1 MNKKSNWMKF
11 LQILENNGIS
21 KLYHFTDRENLESII
36 KNGGLYSWADCRDKG
51 ITIAKPGGSQ
61 QSRKLDT
68 RDGLQYYVRLSFTSQ
83 HPMLFVAKNEGRIS
97 DPVILEIDLE
107 VVYWKG
113 TKYADRNATKTGAK
127 VGETL
132 KDFKRIHFQ
141 TIKAKKHFDLPED
154 EQVFYQA
161 EVLVKNFIPLDFI
174 TNIGN
179 LGISIPCQSQTT
191 HIISRLTQSITET
204 VSKFGL
210 IHKEMTY
217 EEQLQDSKWLTK
229 RTLILKRDKHTC
241 QMCGDYGNLNIHH
254 RYYIYGSLA
263 WEYKSN
269 ALITLC
275 ANCHGLVHRTISP
288 LCYFNNGDS
297 LVPMNFTPCHRCNGA
312 GYLHQYKH
320 VENGICFRC
329 EGKRYEELIGQKI
342 YNTKRYI
349 LPMEKCYDVLVPIG
363 KEKQKRINK
372 EGRDYECGINGKP
385 INLIKSFSLYQEAA
399 LNGYIQAQVNCGDYL
414 ENRGQYSEAL
424 RWYVYA
430 AMQGHPGAQLS
441 IANLFKEGLC
451 ETQEDNLADEW
462 ENKAIDVLDTQSIC
476 HTT

>member
-1 MNKKSNWMKF
+1 MKF

-217 EEQLQDSKWLTK
+217 EESMNRIREIVALLQKNEL
-229 RTLILKRDKHTC
+229 
-241 QMCGDYGNLNIHH
+241 
-254 RYYIYGSLA
+254 
-263 WEYKSN
+263 
-269 ALITLC
+269 
-275 ANCHGLVHRTISP
+275 P
-288 LCYFNNGDS
+288 LD
-297 LVPMNFTPCHRCNGA
+297 
-312 GYLHQYKH
+312 
-320 VENGICFRC
+320 EGI
-329 EGKRYEELIGQKI
+329 K
-342 YNTKRYI
+342 
-349 LPMEKCYDVLVPIG
+349 
-363 KEKQKRINK
+363 
-372 EGRDYECGINGKP
+372 
-385 INLIKSFSLYQEAA
+385 
-399 LNGYIQAQVNCGDYL
+399 
-414 ENRGQYSEAL
+414 
-424 RWYVYA
+424 
-430 AMQGHPGAQLS
+430 
-441 IANLFKEGLC
+441 LFEEGL
-451 ETQEDNLADEW
+451 EE
-462 ENKAIDVLDTQSIC
+462 VLKCLEIRDLSGLWPEMPSHQRMVSVI
-476 HTT
+476 